1 MVIPLENILFG
12 VALLSGVVLCWLG
25 LRCYR
30 RWNEPGVRAF
40 AVFTGTIG
48 IGAVAGAT
56 VGLAGIGGATSDSM
70 TLWSDIAFTCWGI
83 STVPWIVFALQYTG
97 KYTRIRK
104 RTIVLLSLPIA
115 AMAGI
120 IAIQTSGVFEYGVV
134 LQILG
139 TLAFVHVL
147 FLMVIGIYLIVRTTH
162 EYGHL
167 SVVQGISLGTA
178 GFATFFALNTTTILM
193 QEAGS
198 TASVG
203 AFSAAFAV
211 PAGLIAFAVFHYDM
225 FESTPAAGTV
235 GQQAI
240 ARDTDDLF
248 FIVDG
253 NDRIIKLNPKA
264 AEVFGLDRTET
275 LGEPICEV
283 LEVPRSE
290 LQEMETYEL
299 RTGVS
304 RRQFDPAVSAFTDQ
318 HDRQL
323 GYIVSLHEV
332 TERELRKQRLE
343 VLNRVLRHNLRNS
356 VDVIKSNA
364 EVLAENGH
372 GDRAD
377 VIIESADGLAD
388 LGYKARSIDRF
399 VSRRVH
405 ETERDLVTVV
415 EGIVEER
422 CGGDPTVRVELDA
435 PESATLLTD
444 WEALTSALDSAVGN
458 AVQHAEAVVSVEV
471 TEYATGY
478 RITVTDDGPGIP
490 DSELAAIDAGS
501 ETPLQHGTGL
511 GLWQIKWGIKKLNG
525 TVNFEND
532 GGASVRMTVPDRAE
546 SRPPSGK
553 H

>member
-1 MVIPLENILFG
+1 MVTPLDTLLFG
-12 VALLSGVVLCWLG
+12 IALLSGVVLCWLG

-30 RWNEPGVRAF
+30 RWDEPGVRAF
-40 AVFTGTIG
+40 AVFTGILG
-48 IGAVAGAT
+48 IGAITGAT
-56 VGLAGIGGATSDSM
+56 VGVAGISGATSDST
-70 TLWSDIAFTCWGI
+70 TLWSDIAFLCWGV
-83 STVPWIVFALQYTG
+83 STVPWLVFALQYTG
-97 KYTRIRK
+97 KYTRLRR
-104 RTIVLLSLPIA
+104 RTIVLLSLPVVA
-115 AMAGI
+115 VAGI
-120 IAIQTSGVFEYGVV
+120 VVATELELSGYDVV

-178 GFATFFALNTTTILM
+178 GFATFFALNTTSILM
-193 QEAGS
+193 EEAGS
-198 TASVG
+198 TASIV

-211 PAGLIAFAVFHYDM
+211 PAGLIAFAVFRYDM

-248 FIVDG
+248 FIIDG

-283 LEVPRSE
+283 LDVPRNE
-290 LQEMETYEL
+290 LEGMETYEF

-304 RRQFDPAVSAFTDQ
+304 RRQFDPSVSAFTDQ

-364 EVLAENGH
+364 EMLAENGDS
-372 GDRAD
+372 GRAE
-377 VIIESADGLAD
+377 VIIESADGLAN

-415 EGIVEER
+415 EDIVEDR
-422 CGGDPTVRVELDA
+422 CGSDPAVRVELDA
-435 PESATLLTD
+435 PRSATLVTD
-444 WEALTSALDSAVGN
+444 WEALSAALDSAVGN
-458 AVQHAEAVVSVEV
+458 AVQHAEGVVSVEV

-525 TVNFEND
+525 TVSFENEN
-532 GGASVRMTVPDRAE
+532 GATVRMTVPDRAE
-546 SRPPSGK
+546 SQ
-553 H
+553 

>member
-1 MVIPLENILFG
+1 MVTPLGTLLFG

-25 LRCYR
+25 VRCYR
-30 RWNEPGVRAF
+30 RWDEPGVRAF
-40 AVFTGTIG
+40 AVFTGILG
-48 IGAVAGAT
+48 IGAIAGAT
-56 VGLAGIGGATSDSM
+56 VGVVGIGGAANDGT
-70 TLWSDIAFTCWGI
+70 TLWTDIAFLCWGV
-83 STVPWIVFALQYTG
+83 STVPWLVFALQYTG
-97 KYTRIRK
+97 KYTRLRR
-104 RTIVLLSLPIA
+104 RTIVLLSLPLVVV
-115 AMAGI
+115 AGI
-120 IAIQTSGVFEYGVV
+120 VVAAELELSGFSVV

-139 TLAFVHVL
+139 TLAFVHIL

-178 GFATFFALNTTTILM
+178 GFATFFALNTTSILM
-193 QEAGS
+193 EEAGS
-198 TASVG
+198 TASIG

-248 FIVDG
+248 FIIDG

-264 AEVFGLDRTET
+264 AEVFGLDRTGT

-283 LEVPRSE
+283 LDVPRDE
-290 LQEMETYEL
+290 LQEMETYEF

-304 RRQFDPAVSAFTDQ
+304 RRQFDPSVSAFTDQ

-364 EVLAENGH
+364 EILAENGH
-372 GDRAD
+372 GDRAE
-377 VIIESADGLAD
+377 VIIESADGLAN

-399 VSRRVH
+399 VSRRIH

-415 EGIVEER
+415 EGVVEDR
-422 CGGDPTVRVELDA
+422 CGSDPTVRVDLDA
-435 PESATLLTD
+435 PESATLVTD
-444 WEALTSALDSAVGN
+444 WEALSAALDSAVGN
-458 AVQHAEAVVSVEV
+458 AVQHADAVVTVEV

-525 TVNFEND
+525 TVSFENED
-532 GGASVRMTVPDRAE
+532 GAIVRMTVPDRTE
-546 SRPPSGK
+546 SR
-553 H
+553 